1 MNAWLKMQREVRVAL
16 VLLAATLAAAGVA
29 TAQTSD
35 LIISEYVEGSA
46 NNKAIEI
53 YNGTADVV
61 NLGTYALDRYSNG
74 ATTPVTIPLPAVN
87 LPRGSTHVVVYN
99 LADAGLL
106 ALANQVDANLNFNGN
121 DAIVLTHGGAVV
133 DAFGRVGE
141 DPGTAWTCTGGSTVN
156 HTLRRL
162 SSVCAGDQV
171 ATDAFNPCVGW
182 VFFAVDIFSG
192 LGSHVTDCG
201 AVADAQP
208 TWGSL
213 KAAYR

>member
-1 MNAWLKMQREVRVAL
+1 MKPWLMTRRENHVAL
-16 VLLAATLAAAGVA
+16 VVLVAALAVAGAAL
-29 TAQTSD
+29 AQTSD
-35 LIISEYVEGSA
+35 LIISEYIEGSA

-53 YNGTADVV
+53 YNGTTDAV
-61 NLGTYALDRYSNG
+61 NLGSYALDRYSNG
-74 ATTPVTIPLPAVN
+74 ATTPVTIALPAVN
-87 LPRGSTHVVVYN
+87 LARGATHVVVYN
-99 LADAGLL
+99 LADAAWL

-121 DAIVLTHGGAVV
+121 DAIVLTHGGTVV

-162 SSVCAGDQV
+162 SSVCTGDQN
-171 ATDAFNPCVGW
+171 ATDAFNPCVSW
-182 VFFAVDIFSG
+182 VFFAVDVISG

-201 AVADAQP
+201 AVADVQP
-208 TWGSL
+208 TWGAL